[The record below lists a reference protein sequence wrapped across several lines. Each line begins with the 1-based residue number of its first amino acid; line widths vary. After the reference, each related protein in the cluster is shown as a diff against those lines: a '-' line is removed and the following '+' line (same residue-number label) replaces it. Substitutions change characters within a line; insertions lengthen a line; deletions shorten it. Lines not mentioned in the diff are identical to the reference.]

1 MNGEVHI
8 YMRGQSGTR
17 NVGFTRDGL
26 SVLVSPTHEEQ
37 NERAEELAR
46 LLAQEIEGLARL
58 ADRIAAAEARAEKSE
73 RDHLRTLAKVPPARP
88 ARLMG
93 PGFVRFDPTHG
104 VPWLLGQREKGWA
117 SFGVM
122 LDSWD
127 DLFRRYDVRV
137 TEHGTDEHGAWWRVE
152 NIARA
157 A

>member
-1 MNGEVHI
+1 MVHV

-17 NVGFTRDGL
+17 NVGFERNGL

-37 NERAEELAR
+37 NEQAEELAR
-46 LLAQEIEGLARL
+46 LLAQESDAIARL
-58 ADRIAAAEARAEKSE
+58 ADRIAAAEARATTAE
-73 RDHLRTLAKVPPARP
+73 RARAEMAAKVPPARP

-104 VPWLLGQREKGWA
+104 VPWLLSKREKGWA
-117 SFGVM
+117 SFGVR

-137 TEHGTDEHGAWWRVE
+137 TEHGTDEHGPWWRVE
-152 NIARA
+152 VA
-157 A
+157 